1 MKGTLA
7 VLGEVDGVGAAAF
20 LRDGQLDDLLIDA
33 PDDRIRPG
41 AIFRARATRPM
52 KGQGGLILSSP
63 QGPLFFRQAKGIASG
78 QRLIVQAA
86 TYAEGGK
93 ATPVTDRIVFK
104 SRFCLVTPGAPG
116 LNISRDIKDEERRV
130 ELRTLCDTEMGDDG
144 LGIVLRSVCAEADDD
159 AVLDDLL
166 EMLALARQVMSEPV
180 DGDEELLLDGP
191 DAQTLAWRD
200 WPVADQADA
209 DDGAFERHGLHEAI
223 AASRRANVPL
233 GGSAHMYVEPTRA
246 FVAVDVNT
254 GGDTS
259 PAAGLK
265 ANIAAIRALPRA
277 LRLRGL
283 GGQIVVDAAPMPKKD
298 RRQIEQVARLA
309 FKADAIETSIVGWTP
324 LGHLE
329 LQRKRERLPL
339 SESLR

>member
-7 VLGEVDGVGAAAF
+7 VLGEVNGVGAAA
-20 LRDGQLDDLLIDA
+20 LMRDGALDDLLIDA

-78 QRLIVQAA
+78 QRLIVQAT

-104 SRFCLVTPGAPG
+104 SRYCLVTPGAPG
-116 LNISRDIKDEERRV
+116 LNISRDIRDEERRV
-130 ELRTLCDTEMGDDG
+130 ELRALCDGEMGEDG
-144 LGIVLRSVCAEADDD
+144 LGLVLRSVCAEADDD
-159 AVLDDLL
+159 AVLDDVL
-166 EMLALARQVMSEPV
+166 EMLTLARQVLSEPV
-180 DGDEELLLDGP
+180 EGAEELLLDGP
-191 DAQTLAWRD
+191 DAHGLAWRD
-200 WPVADQADA
+200 WGQADQVDA
-209 DDGAFERHGLHEAI
+209 EPGGFQRHGIEDDISALG
-223 AASRRANVPL
+223 RANVPL
-233 GGSAHMYVEPTRA
+233 SGSAHMFVEPTRA

-298 RRQIEQVARLA
+298 RRQVEQAARVA
-309 FKADAIETSIVGWTP
+309 FKADAIETSLVGWTP

-339 SESLR
+339 TESLT

>member
-1 MKGTLA
+1 
-7 VLGEVDGVGAAAF
+7 
-20 LRDGQLDDLLIDA
+20 
-33 PDDRIRPG
+33 
-41 AIFRARATRPM
+41 M

-78 QRLIVQAA
+78 QRLLVQAT

-104 SRFCLVTPGAPG
+104 SRYCLVTPGAPG

-130 ELRTLCDTEMGDDG
+130 ELRTLCHEEMGDVG
-144 LGIVLRSVCAEADDD
+144 LGLVLRSVCADADDD
-159 AVLDDLL
+159 AVLDDVL
-166 EMLALARQVMSEPV
+166 EMLALARQVLSEPV
-180 DGDEELLLDGP
+180 EGDEELLLDGP
-191 DAQTLAWRD
+191 DAQALAWRD
-200 WPVADQADA
+200 WPEADQVDA
-209 DDGAFERHGLHEAI
+209 EPGAFERHGIEDDIDALAR
-223 AASRRANVPL
+223 SNVPL
-233 GGSAHMYVEPTRA
+233 GGGAHMYVEPTRA

-265 ANIAAIRALPRA
+265 ANIATIRALPRA

-298 RRQIEQVARLA
+298 RKQVEHVVRAA
-309 FKADAIETSIVGWTP
+309 FKADAIETSFVGWTP

-339 SESLR
+339 TESLK

>member
-7 VLGEVDGVGAAAF
+7 VLGEINGVGAAAF
-20 LRDGQLDDLLIDA
+20 MRDGQLVDLLLDA

-63 QGPLFFRQAKGIASG
+63 QGPVFLRQAKGIASG
-78 QRLIVQAA
+78 QRMLVQAT
-86 TYAEGGK
+86 TYAEVGK
-93 ATPVTDRIVFK
+93 ATPVTERVVFK
-104 SRFCLVTPGAPG
+104 SRYCLVTPGAPG

-130 ELRTLCDTEMGDDG
+130 ALHDLCAGEMGEDG
-144 LGIVLRSVCAEADDD
+144 LGMVLRSASGSAEDD
-159 AVLDDLL
+159 AVLDDVL
-166 EMLALARQVMSEPV
+166 EMLTLARGVLSDATE
-180 DGDEELLLDGP
+180 GAEELLLDGA
-191 DAQTLAWRD
+191 DAQTLAWRE
-200 WPVADQADA
+200 WPQADVVDA
-209 DDGAFERHGLHEAI
+209 DAGAFERHGLDEAI
-223 AASRRANVPL
+223 AALNRADVDL
-233 GGSAHMYVEPTRA
+233 GGGAHMFVEATRA

-265 ANIAAIRALPRA
+265 ANIATLRALPRA

-298 RRQIEQVARLA
+298 RRLVEQAARAA
-309 FKADAIETSIVGWTP
+309 FKADSIETSLVGWTP

-339 SESLR
+339 WEGLK

>member
-7 VLGEVDGVGAAAF
+7 VLGELNGIGAAAF

-63 QGPLFFRQAKGIASG
+63 EGPLFLRAAKGIASG
-78 QRLIVQAA
+78 QKMIVQA
-86 TYAEGGK
+86 TSFAERGK
-93 ATPVTDRIVFK
+93 ATPVTERIVFK
-104 SRFCLVTPGAPG
+104 SRYCLVTPGAPG

-130 ELRTLCDTEMGDDG
+130 ELRDLCEDDFGDDALG
-144 LGIVLRSVCAEADDD
+144 LVLRSAAATADDED
-159 AVLDDLL
+159 ILDDVRA
-166 EMLALARQVMSEPV
+166 MLSVARQVMGELV
-180 DGDEELLLDGP
+180 DGPEELLLDGS

-200 WPVADQADA
+200 WPAADLVDSDPDA
-209 DDGAFERHGLHEAI
+209 FSRHGLDEAV
-223 AASRRANVPL
+223 AAARGVSVPL
-233 GGSAHMYVEPTRA
+233 GGDAHMYVEATRA

-265 ANIAAIRALPRA
+265 ANIAAIRGLPRA

-283 GGQIVVDAAPMPKKD
+283 GGQVVVDAAPMPKKD
-298 RRQIEQVARLA
+298 RRQVEQVARQA
-309 FKADAIETSIVGWTP
+309 FKADNVETSLVGWTP

-339 SESLR
+339 SESLK